1 MYKQLARAAGA
12 SWGLQPEIIRTIYTA
27 AVEPTILYAAS
38 AWAPAANKLGVQKQ
52 LNVVQRGFA
61 QKLCKAYR
69 TVSLNSALLLA
80 GILPLDIRIR
90 EAASLY
96 EAKGGGPQP
105 TLGDREIERM
115 ASALEAPHPAKLVT
129 LQYDSIADDEEYRNR
144 SEEFAVRI
152 FTDGSKIQ
160 GKVGAAL
167 SLWDSTTETKAL
179 KLTLPSYCTVYQ
191 AELLALQKAATEAL
205 KRRENT
211 FGIFSDSMAALQTVT
226 NVSAPHPLAVETRD
240 TIRRCKLQ
248 NKSVSLF
255 WIKAH
260 TGLEGNERA
269 DQLAK
274 EAALK
279 SKKKPDYDLC
289 PISFV
294 KRQIRMR
301 SLDEWNG
308 KYKAGETASGTK
320 LFFPDAISAYGIV
333 RKIDLTYIRTQIF
346 TGHGGFSSY
355 LTRFKCKENSS
366 CACEPGVEETVA
378 HILLECPITE
388 RARFET
394 EQELTMS
401 LTATNLPFLMRDKKD
416 RPKFLDYCEKIVS
429 LVISRNKL

>member
-1 MYKQLARAAGA
+1 MGGIDIGTSRDVKILGLTIDDKLSFNKHIAIACKKAIAMYKQLARAARA

-27 AVEPTILYAAS
+27 AVEPTIL
-38 AWAPAANKLGVQKQ
+38 
-52 LNVVQRGFA
+52 
-61 QKLCKAYR
+61 CEAYR

-80 GILPLDIRIR
+80 GIPLDIRIR

-96 EAKGGGPQP
+96 EAKVGVPQP

-115 ASALEAPHPAKLVT
+115 ASALEAPHPAELVT

-240 TIRRCKLQ
+240 TIRLKLQ

-260 TGLEGNERA
+260 RIEGNERA

-279 SKKKPDYDLC
+279 SKKKPDYD
-289 PISFV
+289 PVHPHS
-294 KRQIRMR
+294 
-301 SLDEWNG
+301 S
-308 KYKAGETASGTK
+308 SGR
-320 LFFPDAISAYGIV
+320 YV
-333 RKIDLTYIRTQIF
+333 
-346 TGHGGFSSY
+346 
-355 LTRFKCKENSS
+355 
-366 CACEPGVEETVA
+366 
-378 HILLECPITE
+378 
-388 RARFET
+388 
-394 EQELTMS
+394 
-401 LTATNLPFLMRDKKD
+401 
-416 RPKFLDYCEKIVS
+416 
-429 LVISRNKL
+429 